1 MLPQETRSNFCDW
14 LALCFFF
21 AGKKMCICIYK
32 EIRRIRP
39 DYRNNALKL
48 SFHIEMEQW
57 WDFMQNKFSHIMH
70 FCFCLTAHVYCR
82 YPNSWENVI
91 LKGQFLLGMEKSF
104 HIWGFPI
111 PTSLNLLGNEVENR
125 SEIFNG
131 VGNRLGKTLG
141 SDRVWCYSGP
151 NRMTKIDTQTWA
163 KPGFCMCRP
172 GSSPACPR
180 FGLIQASILSP

>member
-1 MLPQETRSNFCDW
+1 M
-14 LALCFFF
+14 
-21 AGKKMCICIYK
+21 
-32 EIRRIRP
+32 
-39 DYRNNALKL
+39 
-48 SFHIEMEQW
+48 
-57 WDFMQNKFSHIMH
+57 
-70 FCFCLTAHVYCR
+70 

-111 PTSLNLLGNEVENR
+111 PTSLNLLGNGVENR

-141 SDRVWCYSGP
+141 PVRVWCYPGP

-163 KPGFCMCRP
+163 KPGFCMCGP

-180 FGLIQASILSP
+180 FGLIRASKPVNSSFNVFFHFYHPNINKQHACTFLVYHTTR